1 MLLLLIHRNVGKMNI
16 FFQLDSRSFMSS
28 YAAPGASEAT
38 SFVSLL
44 GVAYALGQ
52 LTEAE
57 KEDLSQ
63 NVVFVLLDGVSNL
76 TVYELMLLFFFV

>member
-1 MLLLLIHRNVGKMNI
+1 
-16 FFQLDSRSFMSS
+16 MSS

-38 SFVSLL
+38 SLVSLL

-52 LTEAE
+52 LTKAE

-76 TVYELMLLFFFV
+76 TVYELMFFFLFKNTRHIFAQIFEQIKNIASFNMKN